1 MNLYN
6 ELDLTYSNTNNTF
19 SSFTHRILPNNT
31 INYYLNDDKGIS
43 IYDQDWNFIRR
54 IDLHSLNPDIS
65 LRGNIFIYDEFIY
78 IGNVYDIGHYMFLK
92 VDFNLHIINLV
103 HLPRSIPS
111 MFDYCNK
118 RILLLRIGGLSKINI
133 DVYDLNLR
141 KLSEINCTSI
151 NSAYDTNGY
160 WLTNAGLGLFNNQL
174 YISYNDENN
183 ILIIFVTDLNG
194 QYITKHVLIKS
205 RYYDLLNPLT
215 FDHFGNIL
223 FTIEGQLCLFSTV
236 LNKIRK
242 CILIFIDHSPTWEYY
257 RLPYEIPLYAQVDL
271 SGRLVVIDSINKKMQ
286 FYGPFETKS
295 KIFIFY

>member
-6 ELDLTYSNTNNTF
+6 ELNFTYSDTINTF
-19 SSFTHRILPNNT
+19 SSFTHRIFPNNT
-31 INYYLNDDKGIS
+31 INYYMNDDRGIS

-54 IDLHSLNPDIS
+54 IDLNSLNPDIS

-78 IGNVYDIGHYMFLK
+78 IGNVYYLDYNGYFMFLK

-103 HLPRSIPS
+103 HLPRDIPS
-111 MFDYCNK
+111 IFDYCNK
-118 RILLLRIGGLSKINI
+118 RILLLRMGGLPKINI

-141 KLSEINCTSI
+141 KISEINCTSI

-160 WLTNAGLGLFNNQL
+160 GLSNACLGLFNNQL
-174 YISYNDENN
+174 YISHNDENFTQ
-183 ILIIFVTDLNG
+183 IIFVTDLNG
-194 QYITKHVLIKS
+194 QYITKYVLIKS

-223 FTIEGQLCLFSTV
+223 FTLEGQLCLFSTV

-242 CILIFIDHSPTWEYY
+242 CIQIFIDHSPSWNSLSYE
-257 RLPYEIPLYAQVDL
+257 LPHEIPLYAQVDL
-271 SGRLVVIDSINKKMQ
+271 SGRLVVIDSVNKKMQ
-286 FYGPFETKS
+286 FYGPFET
-295 KIFIFY
+295 